1 MQHST
6 NFRVGDIVKFKED
19 YYLLLRFERPTKD
32 GVWDQFTAIYL
43 NTGKTGSWSFSD
55 MAFTKVA

>member
-19 YYLLLRFERPTKD
+19 YYLLLRLERSTPELD
-32 GVWDQFTAIYL
+32 WDIFTAIYL
-43 NTGKTGSWSFSD
+43 NTGKIGSWSFSE